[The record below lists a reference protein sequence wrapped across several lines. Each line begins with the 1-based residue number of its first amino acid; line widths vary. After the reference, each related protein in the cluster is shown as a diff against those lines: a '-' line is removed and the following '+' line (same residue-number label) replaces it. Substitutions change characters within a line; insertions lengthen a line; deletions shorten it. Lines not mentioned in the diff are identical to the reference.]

1 MNSNAGKLQLIN
13 FFEVQYDHTVWNSL
27 LPIPVVLAKECP
39 TDNARV
45 EIFACSEL
53 PKWYVDGESDNFKTG
68 VQLLVSNGFTKCA
81 LPFGVMMVADESV
94 PDSSILASAKIFAE
108 FLDQDRDG
116 NYFRKV
122 ILK

>member
-1 MNSNAGKLQLIN
+1 M
-13 FFEVQYDHTVWNSL
+13 
-27 LPIPVVLAKECP
+27 AKECP

-81 LPFGVMMVADESV
+81 LPFGVMMVADESM
-94 PDSSILASAKIFAE
+94 PDSSILASAKILAE

-116 NYFRKV
+116 KYFRKLNLQYV
-122 ILK
+122 SDF